1 MINRTGLFFENF
13 KVITNLYKKFQ
24 HEYMNRLDYQWKR
37 QLKSEQEQARLT
49 KLINKTLLQNILPQH
64 IGKTSRIIQ
73 IVCDTLEG

>member
-1 MINRTGLFFENF
+1 MTLH
-13 KVITNLYKKFQ
+13 LLLQ

-64 IGKTSRIIQ
+64 IGKQIQ
-73 IVCDTLEG
+73 SFDILS